1 MYWVAGTS
9 LSDSDSVSDESAGY
23 KRQLIINARQD
34 DSGRRTAPQAVGV
47 EALHVPLVGVE
58 ALRVEPVDVEA
69 LRVHPVGVEALRVPP
84 VGVEPLRVQPVLPSV
99 LRPVELVSLPLL
111 RCLSRFVHPQTRQF
125 GVLLS
130 VLALA
135 YYYNKI
141 VLY

>member
-1 MYWVAGTS
+1 M
-9 LSDSDSVSDESAGY
+9 
-23 KRQLIINARQD
+23 
-34 DSGRRTAPQAVGV
+34 
-47 EALHVPLVGVE
+47 PLVGVE
-58 ALRVEPVDVEA
+58 ALRVERVDVEA
-69 LRVHPVGVEALRVPP
+69 LHVPPVDVDALRVPP
-84 VGVEPLRVQPVLPSV
+84 VGVEPLRVLPVLPSV